1 MNKYNPDSVHK
12 RVGYVQYMY
21 NNTDLFPTNFESLSF
36 PIAVYNRDGI
46 ITAANKYFRE
56 VAGILSDD
64 IKNGIVNIFDCL
76 DDKNAEFVE
85 AVHNAFDGKERVY
98 EGKDRLLCAEPGTS
112 VYLQLEDY
120 PNALLFPIA
129 RDREGI
135 SLAGVLLDKNKTD
148 DTG

>member
-1 MNKYNPDSVHK
+1 
-12 RVGYVQYMY
+12 VGYVQYIH
-21 NNTDLFPTNFESLSF
+21 NNTDLFPTNFEGFSF
-36 PIAVYNRDGI
+36 PIVVYNRDGTI
-46 ITAANKYFRE
+46 KTANKHFRE
-56 VAGILSDD
+56 LAGILPDD
-64 IKNGIVNIFDCL
+64 IQNGIVNIFDCL
-76 DDKNAEFVE
+76 DDKNAKFAE
-85 AVHNAFDGKERVY
+85 AVHNAFDGKESVY
-98 EGKDRLLCAEPGTS
+98 EGTDRLLRAEPGTS